1 MMSNTPTLNSLLRK
15 GTLLAVL
22 LAVSWPLASFGQRV
36 QRYTQATDRV
46 TIALANGQLV
56 LRPLAENAIRV
67 QFTQDLRPTLPEL
80 VLTSPTAVPA
90 FKVTE
95 TNTAVQLATKQVK
108 VLVDKAT
115 GAVRYADRT
124 GRVFLQEQPTTRL
137 RAAAPVLGEANVVA
151 EQQFLTA
158 PDELLLGLG
167 QFQDGHFNLH
177 GITRQLTQVNTQTAL
192 PFLYSS
198 KGYGLLWHQ
207 YGLTDFNPA
216 DSPIALE
223 KQVLATAQL
232 GQAVDATTATG
243 TQKVAQDQTTYTG
256 TFTLPAAGE
265 YSLMLDLGAMG
276 NRHYVAIDGV
286 AYIDHSNFWLP
297 PTASA
302 KVKLPAGPHT
312 IRVVCK
318 ANNTPRVT
326 YKRVNGLTTFRSP
339 NAQLLDYVVFYG
351 PQAEAVIQ
359 TYRNLSGQVPLLPQW
374 AYGFWQCRE
383 RYTSSAHLT
392 ETVQEFRR
400 RQIPMDVIVQDWQY
414 WGKYGW
420 GVMQFD
426 EAKYPDPAALMQ
438 NLHAQHARFN
448 ISVWENLNKESAIG
462 KSHVANNFYIPD
474 SPWLDLTNP
483 AARPAH
489 WAAINQH
496 LFRYGVDSWWLDATE
511 PENDALHGKKLFVG
525 PGDFYRLTYPL
536 FVNQAVY
543 EGQRATTQDKRV
555 CILTRSA
562 FLGQQRYGTI
572 NWSGDI
578 GGTWDSFKRQI
589 PAGLH
594 FTITGQPYWTTDIGG
609 FFRPGAGQYT
619 DPQYNE
625 LLMRWYQWGAF
636 TPVFRVHGYQTETE
650 PWKNGP
656 VVEANIRQLLDVRY
670 RLLPYLYSEA
680 WQVYANGSTLMRPLV
695 MDFATDTAATHQAY
709 EYTFGP
715 AFLVAPVTKP
725 GVTEWP
731 VYLPKAAGWYNFW
744 TGQRHAGGQTVVAP
758 APAATTPVFVRAG
771 AIVPLGKRQQYT
783 GQKTAD
789 TLEIRVYAGADGRF
803 ALYEDEGD
811 SYRYEQGQHTLIDF
825 AWDEKRQTLTIG
837 PRQGTYPGALARRVF
852 NLVWPSAA
860 TGLGAASGTPRKQV
874 VYTGKRLTIKR

>member
-1 MMSNTPTLNSLLRK
+1 MHNSLRK
-15 GTLLAVL
+15 DKLLAVL
-22 LAVSWPLASFGQRV
+22 LAVSWPLTGFGQSV
-36 QRYTQATDRV
+36 QRYTRATDRV
-46 TIALANGQLV
+46 TLTLADGQLV
-56 LRPLAENAIRV
+56 LRPLAENAVRV
-67 QFTQDLRPTLPEL
+67 QFANAARPELPEL
-80 VLTSPTAVPA
+80 VLTSPATVPA
-90 FKVTE
+90 FKVME
-95 TNTAVQLATKQVK
+95 TSTAVQLATKQMQVQ
-108 VLVDKAT
+108 VDKAT
-115 GAVRYADRT
+115 GAVRYLNKA
-124 GRVFLQEQPTTRL
+124 GQVFLQEQPTTRL
-137 RAAAPVLGEANVVA
+137 RAAEPVLGEANVVA

-167 QFQDGHFNLH
+167 QFQDGHFNLRSV
-177 GITRQLTQVNTQTAL
+177 TRQLTQVNTQIAL
-192 PFLYSS
+192 PFIYSS

-216 DSPIALE
+216 DALIPLE
-223 KQVLATAQL
+223 KQLAAAPA
-232 GQAVDATTATG
+232 GQAVDATTSTG
-243 TQKVAQDQTTYTG
+243 TQKVAQDQATYSG
-256 TFTLPAAGE
+256 TVTLPAAGT
-265 YSLMLDLGAMG
+265 YAVMLDLGGMG

-286 AYIDHSNFWLP
+286 ACIDHSNFWLP

-302 KVKLPAGPHT
+302 KVTLPAGQHT

-318 ANNTPRVT
+318 ANNTPRLT
-326 YKRVNGLTTFRSP
+326 YKRVDELTTFRSP

-351 PQAEAVIQ
+351 PQADAVIQ

-383 RYTSSAHLT
+383 RYTSSAHLQ

-400 RQIPMDVIVQDWQY
+400 RNIPMDVIVQDWQY

-462 KSHVANNFYIPD
+462 KSHVANNFYILD

-483 AARPAH
+483 AARTAH

-536 FVNQAVY
+536 YVNQAVY
-543 EGQRATTQDKRV
+543 EGQRATSPDKRV

-572 NWSGDI
+572 SWSGDI
-578 GGTWDSFKRQI
+578 GGTWDTFKRQI
-589 PAGLH
+589 PAGLG
-594 FTITGQPYWTTDIGG
+594 FSITGLPYWTTDIGG

-636 TPVFRVHGYQTETE
+636 TPIFRVHGYQTETE

-670 RLLPYLYSEA
+670 RLLPYLYSAA
-680 WQVYANGSTLMRPLV
+680 WQVHQNGSTLMRPLV
-695 MDFATDTAATHQAY
+695 MDFPTDTAATHQAY
-709 EYTFGP
+709 EYAFGP

-725 GVTEWP
+725 SVTTWP
-731 VYLPKAAGWYNFW
+731 VYLPKAAAWYNFW
-744 TGQRHAGGQTVVAP
+744 TGQRHAGGQTVAAP
-758 APAATTPVFVRAG
+758 ASQTTTPVFVKAG
-771 AIVPLGKRQQYT
+771 AIVPLGKRLQYT
-783 GQKTAD
+783 GQKAAD

-811 SYRYEQGQHTLIDF
+811 SYRYEQGQYTLIDF

-837 PRQGTYPGALARRVF
+837 PCQGTYPGALPRRVF
-852 NLVWPSAA
+852 NLVWPSET
-860 TGLGAASGTPRKQV
+860 TGLGAAFGTPQKQV
-874 VYTGKRLTIKR
+874 IYTGKRLTIKR

>member
-1 MMSNTPTLNSLLRK
+1 MPRFFSC
-15 GTLLAVL
+15 LLASTWLVFQSV
-22 LAVSWPLASFGQRV
+22 AAQPFPPAKRYV
-36 QRYTQATDRV
+36 QHYTQAADRV
-46 TIALANGQLV
+46 TIALADGQLV

-67 QFTQDLRPTLPEL
+67 QFTKDIRPTLPEL
-80 VLTSPTAVPA
+80 VLTSAVAVPT
-90 FKVTE
+90 FKVSE
-95 TNTAVQLATKQVK
+95 TSTAVQLATKQVQ
-108 VLVDKAT
+108 VQVDKAT
-115 GAVRYADRT
+115 GAVRYLNKA
-124 GRVFLQEQPTTRL
+124 GQVFLQEQPSTRL
-137 RAAAPVLGEANVVA
+137 RAAAPVLGEACAVA

-167 QFQDGHFNLH
+167 QFQDGHFNLR
-177 GITRQLTQVNTQTAL
+177 GVTRQLTQVNTQIAL
-192 PFLYSS
+192 PFIYSS

-216 DSPIALE
+216 DSPISLE
-223 KQVLATAQL
+223 KQALAATPA
-232 GQAVDATTATG
+232 GAAVDATTATG
-243 TQKVAQDQTTYTG
+243 TQKVAQDQATYTG
-256 TFTLPAAGE
+256 TFSLPAAGK

-286 AYIDHSNFWLP
+286 ACLDHSNFWLP

-302 KVKLPAGPHT
+302 QVALAAGPHR
-312 IRVVCK
+312 IQVVCK
-318 ANNTPRVT
+318 SNNTPHVT
-326 YKRVNGLTTFRSP
+326 YKRVDGLTTFRSP

-351 PQAEAVIQ
+351 PQADAVIQ
-359 TYRNLSGQVPLLPQW
+359 TYRNLSGQVPMLPQW

-400 RQIPMDVIVQDWQY
+400 RNIPMDVIVQDWQY

-426 EAKYPDPAALMQ
+426 EDKYPDPAALMQ

-448 ISVWENLNKESAIG
+448 ISVWENLNKESTIG
-462 KSHVANNFYIPD
+462 KSHVANGLYIAD

-483 AARPAH
+483 AARTAH
-489 WAAINQH
+489 WAAMNQH

-543 EGQRATTQDKRV
+543 EGQRQTTADKRV

-589 PAGLH
+589 PAGLG

-609 FFRPGAGQYT
+609 FFRPGPSQYT

-656 VVEANIRQLLDVRY
+656 VVEANIHQLLDVRY
-670 RLLPYLYSEA
+670 RLLPYIYSEA
-680 WQVYANGSTLMRPLV
+680 WRVHASGSTLMRPLV
-695 MDFATDTAATHQAY
+695 MDFAADTAATQQAY
-709 EYTFGP
+709 EYSFGP

-731 VYLPKAAGWYNFW
+731 VYLPKAAAWYNFW
-744 TGQRHAGGQTVVAP
+744 TGERHAGGQTVAAP
-758 APAATTPVFVRAG
+758 APLATTPIFVKAG

-789 TLEIRVYAGADGRF
+789 TLEIRIYAGANGQF
-803 ALYEDEGD
+803 ELYEDEGD
-811 SYRYEQGQHTLIDF
+811 SYRYEQGQHTLVAF
-825 AWDEKRQTLTIG
+825 AWNEQRQTLTIG
-837 PRQGTYPGALARRVF
+837 PRQGTYSGALPRRVF
-852 NLVWPSAA
+852 SLVWPGQGN
-860 TGLGAASGTPRKQV
+860 GLGAAISTPHNQII
-874 VYTGKRLTIKR
+874 YQGKSMTIKR

>member
-1 MMSNTPTLNSLLRK
+1 MVTKLMYNAFSTGK
-15 GTLLAVL
+15 LLAVL
-22 LAVSWPLASFGQRV
+22 LAVGLPLGSFGQRV
-36 QRYTQATDRV
+36 QRYTQAADRV
-46 TIALANGQLV
+46 TLTLADGQLV
-56 LRPLAENAIRV
+56 LRPLAENAVRV
-67 QFTQDLRPTLPEL
+67 QFAKEARSELPEL
-80 VLTSPTAVPA
+80 VLTSPVKVPT

-95 TNTAVQLATKQVK
+95 TSTAVQLATKQMQVQ
-108 VLVDKAT
+108 VDKAT
-115 GAVRYADRT
+115 GAVRYLNKA
-124 GRVFLQEQPTTRL
+124 GQVFLREQPTTRL
-137 RAAAPVLGEANVVA
+137 RAAEPVLGEANVVA

-158 PDELLLGLG
+158 PNELLLGLG
-167 QFQDGHFNLH
+167 QFQDGHFNLQ
-177 GITRQLTQVNTQTAL
+177 GVTRQLTQVNTQIAL
-192 PFLYSS
+192 PFIYSS

-216 DSPIALE
+216 DSLIPLE
-223 KQVLATAQL
+223 KQLAAAPV
-232 GQAVDATTATG
+232 GQAVDATTSTG
-243 TQKVAQDQTTYTG
+243 TQKVAQDQATYTG
-256 TFTLPAAGE
+256 TVTLPAGTYAV
-265 YSLMLDLGAMG
+265 MLDLGAMG
-276 NRHYVAIDGV
+276 NRHFVAIDGV
-286 AYIDHSNFWLP
+286 ACIDHSNFWLP

-302 KVKLPAGPHT
+302 KVTLTAGPHT

-318 ANNTPRVT
+318 ASNTPRLT
-326 YKRVNGLTTFRSP
+326 YKRVDGLTTFRSP

-351 PQAEAVIQ
+351 PQADAVIQ

-383 RYTSSAHLT
+383 RYTSSDHLT

-400 RQIPMDVIVQDWQY
+400 RNIPMDVIVQDWQY

-483 AARPAH
+483 AARTAH

-543 EGQRATTQDKRV
+543 EGQRATSPDKRV

-578 GGTWDSFKRQI
+578 GGTWETFKRQI

-594 FTITGQPYWTTDIGG
+594 FAMTGLPYWTTDIGG

-636 TPVFRVHGYQTETE
+636 TPIFRVHGYQTETE

-680 WQVYANGSTLMRPLV
+680 WQVHQHGSTLMRPLV
-695 MDFATDTAATHQAY
+695 MDFPADTTATNQAY
-709 EYTFGP
+709 EYLFGA

-725 GVTEWP
+725 GATTWP
-731 VYLPKAAGWYNFW
+731 VYLPKAVAWYNFW
-744 TGQRHAGGQTVVAP
+744 TGQRYAGGQTVAAP
-758 APAATTPVFVRAG
+758 APQATTPVFVKAG
-771 AIVPLGKRQQYT
+771 AIVPLGKRLQYT

-811 SYRYEQGQHTLIDF
+811 SYRYEQGQHTLIPF
-825 AWDEKRQTLTIG
+825 EWNEQRQTLTIG
-837 PRQGTYPGALARRVF
+837 ARQGAYPGALSQRVF
-852 NLVWPSAA
+852 NLVWPSEA
-860 TGLGAASGTPRKQV
+860 TGLGAAFGKPRKQV
-874 VYTGKRLTIKR
+874 LYTGRKVTIKR

>member
-1 MMSNTPTLNSLLRK
+1 MTTSLGRNAWCK
-15 GTLLAVL
+15 GIRLAVFVA
-22 LAVSWPLASFGQRV
+22 LAWPLTGLGQRV
-36 QRYTQATDRV
+36 QRYTQAADRV
-46 TIALANGQLV
+46 TIALADGQLV
-56 LRPLAENAIRV
+56 LWPLAENAIRV
-67 QFTQDLRPTLPEL
+67 QYTKARRPAPAEL
-80 VLTSPTAVPA
+80 VLTSPAAVPA
-90 FKVTE
+90 FEVTE
-95 TNTAVQLATKQVK
+95 TSLAVQLATKQVK
-108 VLVDKAT
+108 VLVDKVT
-115 GAVRYADRT
+115 GTLRYADNQ

-137 RAAAPVLGEANVVA
+137 RATAPVLGEACAVA
-151 EQQFLTA
+151 EQRFRTA

-177 GITRQLTQVNTQTAL
+177 GITRQLKQVNTQTAL
-192 PFLYSS
+192 PFIYSS

-216 DSPIALE
+216 DAPVALE
-223 KQVLATAQL
+223 KQELAAAPA
-232 GQAVDATTATG
+232 GAAVDATTANG
-243 TQKVAQDQTTYTG
+243 TQKVAQGQATYTG
-256 TFTLPAAGE
+256 TLTLPIAGQ
-265 YSLMLDLGAMG
+265 YSLMLDLGDMG

-286 AYIDHSNFWLP
+286 ACLDHSNYWLP

-302 KVKLPAGPHT
+302 KVTLAAGPH
-312 IRVVCK
+312 RVQVVCK
-318 ANNTPRVT
+318 ATNTPRVT
-326 YKRVNGLTTFRSP
+326 YKRVDNLTTFRSP
-339 NAQLLDYVVFYG
+339 QAQLLDYVVFYG
-351 PQAEAVIQ
+351 PQADAVIQ

-383 RYTSSAHLT
+383 RYTSSTHLT

-400 RQIPMDVIVQDWQY
+400 RQLPMDVIVQDWQY

-462 KSHVANNFYIPD
+462 KSHVASNFYIPD

-483 AARPAH
+483 AARTAH
-489 WAAINQH
+489 WAAMNQH
-496 LFRYGVDSWWLDATE
+496 LFGYGVDSWWLDATE

-543 EGQRATTQDKRV
+543 EGQRQTTLDKRV
-555 CILTRSA
+555 CILTRAA

-589 PAGLH
+589 PAGLN

-636 TPVFRVHGYQTETE
+636 TPIFRVHGYQTETE

-670 RLLPYLYSEA
+670 RLLPYLYSAA
-680 WQVYANGSTLMRPLV
+680 WQVHQHGSTLMRPLV
-695 MDFATDTAATHQAY
+695 MDFAADTAATHQAY
-709 EYTFGP
+709 AYAFGP

-725 GVTEWP
+725 GVQEWP
-731 VYLPKAAGWYNFW
+731 VYLPKATAWYNFW

-758 APAATTPVFVRAG
+758 APLATTPVFVRAG
-771 AIVPLGKRQQYT
+771 AIVPLGKRLQYT
-783 GQKTAD
+783 GQKLAD
-789 TLEIRVYAGADGRF
+789 TLEIRVYAGANGQF
-803 ALYEDEGD
+803 ELYEDEGD
-811 SYRYEQGQHTLIDF
+811 SYRYEQGQHTLIAF
-825 AWDEKRQTLTIG
+825 VWDEQRQTLTIG
-837 PRQGTYPGALARRVF
+837 PRQGTYPSALARRVF
-852 NLVWPSAA
+852 RLVWPSEA
-860 TGLGAASGTPRKQV
+860 TGLGAEFGTPQQQV

>member
-1 MMSNTPTLNSLLRK
+1 MAFPRPALRRRL
-15 GTLLAVL
+15 TYLLLAL
-22 LAVSWPLASFGQRV
+22 GWPTVSLGQQFRS
-36 QRYTQATDRV
+36 YTQTADRV
-46 TIALANGQLV
+46 TITLATGQLV
-56 LRPLAENAIRV
+56 LRPVASNAIRL
-67 QFTQDLRPTLPEL
+67 QYAEKAGPALLEL
-80 VLTSPTAVPA
+80 VFTVMAPVPA
-90 FKVTE
+90 FTVTE
-95 TNTAVQLATKQVK
+95 TGAAVLLTTRQLSAR
-108 VLVDKAT
+108 LDKAT
-115 GAVRYADRT
+115 GAVSYLDPA
-124 GRVFLQEQPTTRL
+124 GRVFLRETPTTRL
-137 RAAAPVLGEANVVA
+137 VAAPPVLGQANVVA
-151 EQQFLTA
+151 EQGFEAA
-158 PDELLLGLG
+158 PDEVLLGLG
-167 QFQDGHFNLH
+167 QFQDGHFNLR
-177 GITRQLTQVNTQTAL
+177 GVTRQLTQVNTQIAL

-216 DSPIALE
+216 DAPIALA
-223 KQVLATAQL
+223 KQAAPVTTGA
-232 GQAVDATTATG
+232 AVDATTATG

-256 TFTLPAAGE
+256 TFTLPAAGP
-265 YSLMLDLGAMG
+265 YSMMLDLGAMG

-286 AYIDHSNFWLP
+286 ACLDYRNFWLP

-302 KVKLPAGPHT
+302 QVVLAAGPHT
-312 IRVVCK
+312 VQVVCK
-318 ANNTPRVT
+318 ASNTPRLT
-326 YKRVNGLTTFRSP
+326 YKRVDARTTFRSP

-351 PQAEAVIQ
+351 PQADAVIGS
-359 TYRNLSGQVPLLPQW
+359 YRQLTGAVPLLPQW

-392 ETVQEFRR
+392 ETVAEFRR
-400 RQIPMDVIVQDWQY
+400 RQLPMDVIVQDWQY

-426 EAKYPDPAALMQ
+426 EAHYPDPAALMQ

-462 KSHVANNFYIPD
+462 KSHMANNLYIPD

-483 AARPAH
+483 VARTAH
-489 WAAINQH
+489 WAAMNKN
-496 LFRYGVDSWWLDATE
+496 LFGYGVDSWWLDATE
-511 PENDALHGKKLFVG
+511 PENDALHGKQLALG

-543 EGQRATTQDKRV
+543 EGQRATTSDKRV

-578 GGTWDSFKRQI
+578 GGTWDSFRRQV

-609 FFRPGAGQYT
+609 FFRPGPGQYT

-636 TPVFRVHGYQTETE
+636 TPIFRVHGYQTETE

-680 WQVYANGSTLMRPLV
+680 WQVHEHGSTLMRPLV
-695 MDFATDTAATHQAY
+695 MDFRTDTAAARQAG
-709 EYTFGP
+709 EYLFGP
-715 AFLVAPVTKP
+715 AFLVAPVTAP
-725 GVTEWP
+725 GRTEWP
-731 VYLPKAAGWYNFW
+731 VYLPKGGPWYSFW
-744 TGQRHAGGQTVVAP
+744 TGRRYAGGRTVAAP
-758 APAATTPVFVRAG
+758 APPATTPVFVRAG
-771 AIVPLGKRQQYT
+771 AIVPLGKRLQYT

-789 TLEIRVYAGADGRF
+789 TLEIRVYAGADGQF
-803 ALYEDEGD
+803 TLYEDAGD
-811 SYRYEQGQHTLIDF
+811 SYRYEQGEYRTIPF
-825 AWDEKRQTLTIG
+825 AWNEQRQTLTIG
-837 PRQGTYPGALARRVF
+837 AQQGTYPGALRRRVF
-852 NLVWPSAA
+852 NVVWASETTAR
-860 TGLGAASGTPRKQV
+860 GAAFGTPQRRV
-874 VYTGKRLTIKR
+874 VYTGQPLKIKRR

>member
-1 MMSNTPTLNSLLRK
+1 MVTKLIYNALPTVK
-15 GTLLAVL
+15 LLAVL
-22 LAVSWPLASFGQRV
+22 LAVGGPLAGFGQSV
-36 QRYTQATDRV
+36 QRYTQAADRV
-46 TIALANGQLV
+46 TLTLADGQLV
-56 LRPLAENAIRV
+56 LCPLAENAVRV
-67 QFTQDLRPTLPEL
+67 QFAKENQTKLPEL
-80 VLTSPTAVPA
+80 VLTSPVAVPA

-95 TNTAVQLATKQVK
+95 TSTAVQLATKQVQ
-108 VLVDKAT
+108 VQVDKAT
-115 GAVRYADRT
+115 GVVRYLNKA
-124 GRVFLQEQPTTRL
+124 GQVFLQEQPTTRL
-137 RAAAPVLGEANVVA
+137 RAAEPVLGEANVVA

-167 QFQDGHFNLH
+167 QFQDGHFNLR
-177 GITRQLTQVNTQTAL
+177 GVTRQLTQVNTQIAL
-192 PFLYSS
+192 PFIYSS

-216 DSPIALE
+216 DALIPLE
-223 KQVLATAQL
+223 KQLAVAPA
-232 GQAVDATTATG
+232 GQAVDATTSTG
-243 TQKVAQDQTTYTG
+243 TQKVVQDQATYTG
-256 TFTLPAAGE
+256 TVTLPAAGT
-265 YSLMLDLGAMG
+265 YAVMLDLGAMG
-276 NRHYVAIDGV
+276 NRHYMAIDGV
-286 AYIDHSNFWLP
+286 ACIDHSNFWLP

-302 KVKLPAGPHT
+302 KLTLPAGPHT

-318 ANNTPRVT
+318 ASNTPRLT
-326 YKRVNGLTTFRSP
+326 YKRVDGLTTFRSP
-339 NAQLLDYVVFYG
+339 NARLLDYVVFYG
-351 PQAEAVIQ
+351 PQADAVIQ

-400 RQIPMDVIVQDWQY
+400 RNIPMDVIVQDWQY

-448 ISVWENLNKESAIG
+448 ISVWENLNKESDIG
-462 KSHVANNFYIPD
+462 KNQVANNLYIPD

-483 AARPAH
+483 AARTAH

-543 EGQRATTQDKRV
+543 EGQRATSPDKRV

-572 NWSGDI
+572 SWSGDI
-578 GGTWDSFKRQI
+578 GGTWDTFKRQI
-589 PAGLH
+589 PAGLG

-636 TPVFRVHGYQTETE
+636 TPIFRVHGYQTETE

-680 WQVYANGSTLMRPLV
+680 WQVHQNGSTLMRPLV
-695 MDFATDTAATHQAY
+695 MDFPADTTATYQAY
-709 EYTFGP
+709 EYSFGT

-725 GVTEWP
+725 GVTTWP
-731 VYLPKAAGWYNFW
+731 VYLPKAAAWYNFW
-744 TGQRHAGGQTVVAP
+744 TGQRHAGGQTVAAP
-758 APAATTPVFVRAG
+758 APPATTPVFVKAG
-771 AIVPLGKRQQYT
+771 AIVPLGKRLQYT

-825 AWDEKRQTLTIG
+825 AWDEKRQTLTIS
-837 PRQGTYPGALARRVF
+837 PRQGSYPGALPQRVF
-852 NLVWPSAA
+852 NLVWPSEA
-860 TGLGAASGTPRKQV
+860 TGLGATFGSPHKQV
-874 VYTGKRLTIKR
+874 LYTGRKVTIKR

>member
-1 MMSNTPTLNSLLRK
+1 MTNTPIYNVLRNTKLL
-15 GTLLAVL
+15 TVL
-22 LAVSWPLASFGQRV
+22 LAVGWPIAGFGQGV
-36 QRYTQATDRV
+36 QRYTQAADRV
-46 TIALANGQLV
+46 TITLADGQLV

-67 QFTQDLRPTLPEL
+67 QYYQETRPTLPEL
-80 VLTSPTAVPA
+80 VLTSAAAVPA

-95 TNTAVQLATKQVK
+95 TSAAVQLATKQVQ

-115 GAVRYADRT
+115 GAVRYADSK

-151 EQQFLTA
+151 EQQFRTA

-167 QFQDGHFNLH
+167 QFQDGHFNLR

-192 PFLYSS
+192 PFIYSS

-223 KQVLATAQL
+223 KQALAATQP
-232 GQAVDATTATG
+232 GQTVDATTSTG
-243 TQKVAQDQTTYTG
+243 TQKVAQDQATYTG

-297 PTASA
+297 PTASN
-302 KVKLPAGPHT
+302 KVTLAAGPH
-312 IRVVCK
+312 RVQVVCK

-326 YKRVNGLTTFRSP
+326 YKRVDGLTTFRSP

-351 PQAEAVIQ
+351 PQADAVIQ

-383 RYTSSAHLT
+383 RYTSSAHLQ
-392 ETVQEFRR
+392 ETVGEFRR

-462 KSHVANNFYIPD
+462 KSHVAKGLYIPD

-483 AARPAH
+483 AARTAH

-511 PENDALHGKKLFVG
+511 PENDALHGKKLFAG

-543 EGQRATTQDKRV
+543 EGQRQTTLDKRV

-589 PAGLH
+589 PAGLN

-619 DPQYNE
+619 DPAYNE

-636 TPVFRVHGYQTETE
+636 TPIFRVHGYQTETE

-670 RLLPYLYSEA
+670 RLLPYLYSAA
-680 WQVYANGSTLMRPLV
+680 WQVHQNGSTLMRPLV
-695 MDFATDTAATHQAY
+695 MDFAGDTAATHQAY
-709 EYTFGP
+709 EYSFGP
-715 AFLVAPVTKP
+715 AFLVAPVTQP
-725 GVTEWP
+725 GVKEWP
-731 VYLPKAAGWYNFW
+731 VYLPKAVGWYNFW
-744 TGQRHAGGQTVVAP
+744 TGQRHAGGQTVTAP
-758 APAATTPVFVRAG
+758 APMATTPVFVRAG
-771 AIVPLGKRQQYT
+771 AIVPLGKRLQYT
-783 GQKTAD
+783 GQKSAD
-789 TLEIRVYAGADGRF
+789 TLEIRVYPGADGRF

-825 AWDEKRQTLTIG
+825 AWDEQRQTLTIG
-837 PRQGTYPGALARRVF
+837 SRQGTYPGALKRRVF
-852 NLVWPSAA
+852 SLVWPSEA
-860 TGLGAASGTPRKQV
+860 TGLGATFGTPQKQV
-874 VYTGKRLTIKR
+874 VYSGKKLTVKR